1 MAGAVAAV
9 AADLPGAC
17 FCRSRCRRACR
28 SRPGRGRGRPGR
40 RRAGRG
46 RAGHGGGTA
55 RGRRG
60 ERTQI
65 CFRAR
70 SARQR
75 LSSLRVGW
83 ERSPWEKRWR
93 RGPETLLG
101 ALLADPALED
111 SVLVPFLFQ

>member
-17 FCRSRCRRACR
+17 FCRSRCRRAC
-28 SRPGRGRGRPGR
+28 PGR
-40 RRAGRG
+40 RRAGWG

-93 RGPETLLG
+93 KGPETLLG

>member
-28 SRPGRGRGRPGR
+28 SRPGR
-40 RRAGRG
+40 GRG